1 MQRLFLTA
9 IKRVLNEDAQKR
21 LDAFDDED
29 YDEEPRDEHGR
40 TAEFYTDLNLPIPE
54 SLKNKQSDFIK
65 FDLEKD
71 YDTYEIDVI
80 VNMNDFVMVVDD
92 EEFGSTVYLSNG
104 NNIQILEDSADI
116 NAQIWWNTRSRWQR
130 FKDWV
135 EGIYNIIKKKI
146 STTNK

>member
-1 MQRLFLTA
+1 MKRLFLTA

-71 YDTYEIDVI
+71 YDTYEIDVT
-80 VNMNDFVMVVDD
+80 VNMDDFVMVVDN
-92 EEFGSTVYLSNG
+92 EEFGSVLYLSNG
-104 NNIQILEDSADI
+104 SSIEIIEDSADI

-130 FKDWV
+130 FRDWA
-135 EGIYNIIKKKI
+135 EGVYNIIKKKI
-146 STTNK
+146 NKQKS